1 MTAAGVRAAIG
12 AAGDAAANTTTCDFA
27 SSAGWTLTNN
37 AGSAAITGGVLRLS
51 CTSTST
57 GDNGPRGHTDL
68 GAVADP
74 WAVEIAFRVAAHTG
88 GSVSSQ
94 GRMVLQSTSPT
105 TGASAKRFMVRTV
118 GDGSVQVQIF
128 PVAGPAVNSIVEA
141 PAGTLVF
148 DGDDWLIVRIL
159 GGVVQVWRARGSGG
173 AHTLPAKASW
183 VLLGYG
189 SSTPGPILS
198 SSSMTNASPPSVAGG
213 GSGGVLQ
220 AWDRLVFELVTLA
233 SLTVTYD
240 VDDVSI
246 LDLLP

>member
-1 MTAAGVRAAIG
+1 MISEPSERAI
-12 AAGDAAANTTTCDFA
+12 C
-27 SSAGWTLTNN
+27 
-37 AGSAAITGGVLRLS
+37 
-51 CTSTST
+51 
-57 GDNGPRGHTDL
+57 GP
-68 GAVADP
+68 A
-74 WAVEIAFRVAAHTG
+74 
-88 GSVSSQ
+88 SQ